1 MKMIEHKTIWKYEVG
16 TEDRIRV
23 SMPEGAQ
30 ILKVANQREEDTTF
44 CIWALVNPN
53 NEPETRTFR
62 VYGTG
67 HKIIM
72 DYDPKNK
79 QTYIGSY
86 FLKKGNLVFH
96 VFEQTEG

>member
-1 MKMIEHKTIWKYEVG
+1 MKMIKYKTIWKYELG
-16 TEDRIRV
+16 TADRIGV
-23 SMPEGAQ
+23 TMPKGAQ
-30 ILKVANQREEDTTF
+30 ILKVANQYEEDITF
-44 CIWALVNPN
+44 CIWALVDPD

-67 HKIIM
+67 HKII
-72 DYDPKNK
+72 PEGEQK
-79 QTYIGSY
+79 YIGSY